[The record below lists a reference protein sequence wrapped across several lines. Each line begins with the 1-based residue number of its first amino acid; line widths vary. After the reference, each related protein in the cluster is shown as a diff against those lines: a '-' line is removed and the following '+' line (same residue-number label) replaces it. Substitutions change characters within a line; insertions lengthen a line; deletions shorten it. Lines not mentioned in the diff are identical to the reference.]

1 MSTKLSRRKIADY
14 IVSNILDGGD
24 LGVATKQLAGY
35 LIESRRVNELDH
47 IVRDIEFA
55 LSAQGH
61 VVANISSAR
70 SLSKATA
77 MAIED
82 MLKSS
87 NSVKRVYAKYE
98 IDKSLIAGVKIEIP
112 DKRIDKSVS
121 RQLSILRTSQTN

>member
-61 VVANISSAR
+61 VVAKVSSAR
-70 SLSKATA
+70 SLSKATST
-77 MAIED
+77 AIED